1 MCFDGLYTTLR
12 CVGARSA
19 CCVVRIPPAI
29 LSRSTNGRSIDHQ
42 SLSIVMSNTHKSLL
56 YSLRTS
62 TRTGRHLCF
71 ISPISIRLFHVKC
84 PSIAKRNNHNPIS
97 GVKSRTNPDMG
108 PNGGGTHVTMTGALH
123 RTASV
128 SISCVNEL
136 GVYGGAWRH
145 ENVELIEPT

>member
-1 MCFDGLYTTLR
+1 MFWYRAIDPAINSCMCFDGLYTTLR

-71 ISPISIRLFHVKC
+71 ISPISIRLIRVKC

-97 GVKSRTNPDMG
+97 GVKSRTNPHIG
-108 PNGGGTHVTMTGALH
+108 PNGGG
-123 RTASV
+123 
-128 SISCVNEL
+128 
-136 GVYGGAWRH
+136 GGGYPCYNDRCITR
-145 ENVELIEPT
+145 LT